1 MVASCLLAAAFL
13 CLPGVAAGAE
23 QKKVKPLKV
32 LMVTGGSSHDYDSQK
47 LILSKGIAARA
58 NVDWTIAHLGGK
70 NRNRK
75 IKLFMKTNWAA
86 GYDVVVHNQCFGGVV
101 DVPFVEGIARVHAEG
116 MPAVMIHCTPH
127 SYRNAKTDAWRKVVG
142 VSSFSHEKHRPLAV
156 QNMAVD
162 HPVMKGFPKTWN
174 TPNGELYKIDK
185 LWPGVTPLGKAFGK
199 DTQKDHVCIWT
210 NTHGK
215 MRVFGT
221 TIGHHNETMSQK
233 TYLDLVTRGLLWAC
247 GKLDKNGKPE
257 PGYAKPPTKKPS
269 GAARQ

>member
-1 MVASCLLAAAFL
+1 MKKLCICLLATVVFSVLAW
-13 CLPGVAAGAE
+13 AE
-23 QKKVKPLKV
+23 EEKVEPLKV
-32 LMVTGGSSHDYDSQK
+32 LLVTGGSSHDYDNQK
-47 LILSKGIAARA
+47 LILTEGISARA
-58 NVDWTIAHLGGK
+58 NVEWTIAHQGGK
-70 NRNRK
+70 DRNQK
-75 IKLFMKTNWAA
+75 IKLFQKSNWAD

-116 MPAVMIHCTPH
+116 VPAVMIHCTPH

-142 VSSFSHEKHRPLAV
+142 VSSFSHEKHRPLKVINLA
-156 QNMAVD
+156 AD
-162 HPVMKGFPKTWN
+162 HPVMQGFPKSWK